1 MKRLGYSPVPT
12 AWKLVHRLKVW
23 RLSFLAFWFPHLKNG
38 DINTHLLGL
47 LWRWSATTYV
57 EHGAQGSD
65 GCNYFIIIILISPP
79 LPFPSVFLTT
89 SLLSLPHPNFSHFP
103 LLPPL
108 PHPSPSPHSSTLTTF
123 SPLTIPQLLVLHIC
137 MNLLHSAFPW
147 PHSSPQPLT
156 PLLSLSLVLLP
167 PSRVANP
174 LRSASPFW
182 PSSRLQPSHLKQK
195 QQNKNALSKI
205 RSTHRNKTNRHH
217 IQRWL
222 RLWFRNELSVGGTYQ
237 K

>member
-57 EHGAQGSD
+57 EHGAQESD
-65 GCNYFIIIILISPP
+65 GCNYYFIIIILISPP

-103 LLPPL
+103 QLLPL

-123 SPLTIPQLLVLHIC
+123 SPSLLPSCLSYTSAWICFIQPSPRLTP
-137 MNLLHSAFPW
+137 
-147 PHSSPQPLT
+147 PHS
-156 PLLSLSLVLLP
+156 PLLPSSPSRWFSSLQSRESSSLSLPLL
-167 PSRVANP
+167 AQQQTAAKP
-174 LRSASPFW
+174 L
-182 PSSRLQPSHLKQK
+182 KTK
-195 QQNKNALSKI
+195 QQNKNSLSKI

-222 RLWFRNELSVGGTYQ
+222 RVWFRNELSVGGTYQ

>member
-57 EHGAQGSD
+57 EHGAQESD
-65 GCNYFIIIILISPP
+65 GCNYYFIIIILISP
-79 LPFPSVFLTT
+79 LFPFPSVFLTT
-89 SLLSLPHPNFSHFP
+89 SLLSLPHPNFSRFP
-103 LLPPL
+103 LLLPLLPFTLLPSLCSPPSLL
-108 PHPSPSPHSSTLTTF
+108 PSCFSYTSAWICFIQPSPRLTPPHS
-123 SPLTIPQLLVLHIC
+123 PLLP
-137 MNLLHSAFPW
+137 
-147 PHSSPQPLT
+147 SSPSGRFSSLQSRESS
-156 PLLSLSLVLLP
+156 SLSLPLL
-167 PSRVANP
+167 AQQQTAAKP
-174 LRSASPFW
+174 L
-182 PSSRLQPSHLKQK
+182 KTK
-195 QQNKNALSKI
+195 QQNKNSLSKI
-205 RSTHRNKTNRHH
+205 RSTNRNKTNRHH

-222 RLWFRNELSVGGTYQ
+222 RLRFRNELSVGGTYQ